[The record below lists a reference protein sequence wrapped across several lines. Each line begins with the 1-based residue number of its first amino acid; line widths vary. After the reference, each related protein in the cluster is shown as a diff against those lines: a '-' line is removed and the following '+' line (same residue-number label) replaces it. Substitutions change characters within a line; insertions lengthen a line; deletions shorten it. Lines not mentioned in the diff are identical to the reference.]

1 MDGFNN
7 FFNRNGQGQK
17 KPERITQPKFGR
29 YILVAVIAIIAFIVI
44 DGCYVITYENQ
55 YTLVKQFGKVEKIVS
70 DAGIS
75 MKVPFIQT
83 TDTLPKSIQIY
94 DLAASDVITEDKKSM
109 VADCYVLWRIKE
121 PKLFVQTLNSITNA
135 ESRINT
141 TVYNAIKAVI
151 SSMEQ
156 NAVISGRDGALSN
169 AIMNQIG
176 NTMDQYGI
184 DLLSVETKHL
194 DLPNDNKRAVY
205 DRMISERNNK
215 AATFTAEG
223 DSEATKIRTQTDY
236 EITISVSEAEAKA
249 EKIIA
254 EGEAEYMNLLSKAYS
269 DESRSDFYTFVISLD
284 AAKESLKGSGKK
296 TLILDSD
303 SPIAQ
308 IFETGKKTESKIEN
322 KEAE

>member
-1 MDGFNN
+1 MDGFNMN
-7 FFNRNGQGQK
+7 NMNREK
-17 KPERITQPKFGR
+17 KTERISQPRHGK
-29 YILVAVIAIIAFIVI
+29 YIFVAILAVLVFLLI
-44 DGCYVITYENQ
+44 DSCYVITYENQ
-55 YTLVKQFGKVEKIVS
+55 YTLVKRFGKVEKIVS
-70 DAGIS
+70 EAGLSLKI
-75 MKVPFIQT
+75 PFIEK

-109 VADCYVLWRIKE
+109 VADCYVLWKIKE
-121 PKLFVQTLNSITNA
+121 PKLFVQTLNSIPNA

-151 SSMEQ
+151 SSMDQ
-156 NAVISGRDGALSN
+156 SSVITGRDGELAKN
-169 AIMNQIG
+169 IMNQIG

-194 DLPNDNKRAVY
+194 DLPNDNKTAVY
-205 DRMISERNNK
+205 ERMISERNNK
-215 AATFTAEG
+215 AATFSAEG

-236 EITISVSEAEAKA
+236 EIAISVSEAEAKA

-254 EGEAEYMNLLSKAYS
+254 EGEAEYMNILSKAYE

-284 AAKESLKGSGKK
+284 AAKNSLKGSGKK

-303 SPIAQ
+303 SPIAK
-308 IFETGKKTESKIEN
+308 IFESVE
-322 KEAE
+322 

>member
-1 MDGFNN
+1 MDGFNMN
-7 FFNRNGQGQK
+7 NMNREK
-17 KPERITQPKFGR
+17 KTERISQPRHGK
-29 YILVAVIAIIAFIVI
+29 YILVAILAALVFLLI
-44 DGCYVITYENQ
+44 DSCYVITYENQ
-55 YTLVKQFGKVEKIVS
+55 YTLVKRFGKVEKIVS
-70 DAGIS
+70 EAGLSLKI
-75 MKVPFIQT
+75 PFIEK

-109 VADCYVLWRIKE
+109 VADCYVLWKIKE
-121 PKLFVQTLNSITNA
+121 PKLFVQTLNSIPNA

-151 SSMEQ
+151 SSMDQ
-156 NAVISGRDGALSN
+156 SSVITGRDGELSRT
-169 AIMNQIG
+169 IMNQIG

-194 DLPNDNKRAVY
+194 DLPNDNKTAVY
-205 DRMISERNNK
+205 ERMISERNNK
-215 AATFTAEG
+215 AATFSAEG

-236 EITISVSEAEAKA
+236 EIAISVSEAEAKA

-254 EGEAEYMNLLSKAYS
+254 EGEAEYMNILSKAYE

-284 AAKESLKGSGKK
+284 AAKNSLKGNGKK
-296 TLILDSD
+296 TLILDAD

-308 IFETGKKTESKIEN
+308 IFEN
-322 KEAE
+322 AQ